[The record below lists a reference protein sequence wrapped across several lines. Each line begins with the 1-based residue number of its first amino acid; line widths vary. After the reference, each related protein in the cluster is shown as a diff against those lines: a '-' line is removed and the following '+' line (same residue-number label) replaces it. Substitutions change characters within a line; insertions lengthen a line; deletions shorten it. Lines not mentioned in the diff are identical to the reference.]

1 MVTAMIVQHPQSS
14 LPVGLNRQ
22 RRARLL
28 VVDDQPVNVQ
38 AIHQIFAA
46 THDVFM
52 ATSGEQ
58 ALIFCQNTP
67 PDLVL
72 LDVVMHGMD
81 GLEVCRRLKQIPDT
95 QDIPVMFVTG
105 HEQPDEETACWEAGG
120 VDFVNKPVNPTT
132 LRNRVRAHLTLKLQA
147 DQLREMAFV
156 DGLTGVANRRFFDE
170 RLEAEWRRCSR
181 SRLPLALIMV
191 DVDFFKRYNDRYG
204 HPAGD
209 DCLCQIAGALRLGLK
224 RPYDLVARYGGEE
237 FVCIL
242 PDTDMAGA
250 TAIAHSLEE
259 AVRALQ
265 IEHADSSAQEVVT
278 ISLGVAFAPPGPAK
292 PAEALIRLADAQ
304 LYRAKQEGRAR
315 VCSDVLSEGP

>member
-1 MVTAMIVQHPQSS
+1 MITRHPQSS
-14 LPVGLNRQ
+14 LPFEFDRH

-58 ALIFCQNTP
+58 ALIFCRKTP

-72 LDVVMHGMD
+72 LDVVMHGMS
-81 GLEVCRRLKQIPDT
+81 GLEVCRSLKRRPDT
-95 QDIPVMFVTG
+95 QDIPVIFVTG

-147 DQLREMAFV
+147 DLLREMAFV

-170 RLEAEWRRCSR
+170 RLEAEWRRCTR
-181 SRLPLALIMV
+181 SQLPLALIMA

-204 HPAGD
+204 HQAGD
-209 DCLCQIAGALRLGLK
+209 DCLCRVAAALRHGLK

-237 FVCIL
+237 FVGIL
-242 PDTDMAGA
+242 PDTDLAGA
-250 TAIAHSLEE
+250 SAIAHSLER
-259 AVRALQ
+259 AVRGLQ
-265 IEHADSSAQEVVT
+265 IEHADSSVEKVVT
-278 ISLGVAFAPPGPAK
+278 ISLGVGYAPPWPVR
-292 PAEALIRLADAQ
+292 PAESLIALADAQ

-315 VCSDVLSEGP
+315 VCSGVLEEKS